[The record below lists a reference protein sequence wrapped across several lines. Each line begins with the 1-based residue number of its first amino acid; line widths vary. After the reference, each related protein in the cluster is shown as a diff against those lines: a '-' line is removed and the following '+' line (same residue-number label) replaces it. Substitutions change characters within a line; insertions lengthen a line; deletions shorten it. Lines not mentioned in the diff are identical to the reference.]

1 MSNPATG
8 ALASPKPAQADR
20 YTILP
25 EPSEGFVSTPFIEQ
39 VTQRA
44 LTYLHLGYPV
54 HFAGPTGT
62 GKTTLA
68 FHVAAQLN
76 RPVTL
81 IHGDDELGS
90 SDLVG
95 GSTGYRKSKLVD
107 NFIHSVVKTEEE
119 MKSLWVDNRLTTA
132 CQKGDILIYDEFNRS
147 RPEANNALL
156 SVLSERILNLPKLR
170 VSGAGYLE
178 VHPDF
183 RIIFTSNPEEYAGVH
198 KTQNALMDR
207 LITLTLGH
215 YDRETE
221 VQITTARSGISRED
235 AEIIADIA
243 RELRKVGV
251 SSHRPTIRAC
261 IAIARVLAYTG
272 ARAQWEDP
280 TFRSACRDVLDIDM
294 AKVNYEGH
302 LLVPQKIEEVVEKVC
317 KEHREKPGDRR
328 RRAER
333 KER

>member
-1 MSNPATG
+1 MSSRAAAAAIAPE
-8 ALASPKPAQADR
+8 PVRADR
-20 YTILP
+20 RNIVP
-25 EPSEGFVSTPFIEQ
+25 EPSDGFVSTPFIAQ

-44 LTYLHLGYPV
+44 LTYLQLGYPV

-95 GSTGYRKSKLVD
+95 GSAGYRKSKLVD

-147 RPEANNALL
+147 RPETNNALL

-170 VSGAGYLE
+170 VSGEGYLE

-198 KTQNALMDR
+198 KTQNALTDR

-221 VQITTARSGISRED
+221 VQITVARSGVARED
-235 AEIIADIA
+235 AECIVDIA

-251 SSHRPTIRAC
+251 SNHRPTIRAC
-261 IAIARVLAYTG
+261 IAIARVLTHVE
-272 ARAQWEDP
+272 ARAEEEDS
-280 TFRSACRDVLDIDM
+280 TFRAACRDILDIDM

-302 LLVPQKIEEVVEKVC
+302 LLAPQKVEEVVEKVC
-317 KEHREKPGDRR
+317 RERSPRRGGRR
-328 RRAER
+328 RRPGKRE
-333 KER
+333 E